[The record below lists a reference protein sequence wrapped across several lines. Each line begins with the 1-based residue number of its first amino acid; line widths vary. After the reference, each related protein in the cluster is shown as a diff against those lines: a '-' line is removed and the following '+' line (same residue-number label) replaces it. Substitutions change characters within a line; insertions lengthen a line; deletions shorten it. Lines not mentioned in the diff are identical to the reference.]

1 MKERIGARVTA
12 TNDDRRRETPGRRRD
27 DAAKPV
33 RSARA
38 KIRTIAE
45 LATLAAEAKAAGRR
59 VILAHGVFDLVHVG
73 HIRHLESARRHG
85 DMLIVTITADAFVNK
100 GPGRPAF
107 TDTLRAEMLGAL
119 EYVDWVGINH
129 GSDAIP
135 VIRTIKPD
143 AYVKGSDYADAST
156 DVTGKIAEEQKAVE
170 AHGGRLVFTDE
181 ITSSSTQLI
190 NRYFSTLDPS
200 IRDYLDGFRQ
210 EHPPEQIEQLLDS
223 VRNYRVLVIGDA
235 IVDEYQYVVPMG
247 KSPKENMIA
256 TLFQNREMFAGGV
269 VAAAN
274 HLSNFC
280 AEVDVITAIGS
291 EDSNEELLLR
301 ARQDNVSIDLI
312 ERRGMPTTRKC
323 RFIDPGYMRKLFEVY
338 AMDDTPLD
346 AALEAELNR
355 KIAERIGD
363 YDMVLITDFGH
374 GLIGRSTIDLVTE
387 KAKFLAVNAQSNSA
401 NMGFNLITRYPR
413 ADYLCIDAPEAR
425 LATSEKLVPIE
436 TIAGEI
442 LPSQIKC
449 DKLILT
455 HGKYGCVT
463 YAKGEP
469 ISRIPA
475 MTRTVVDTVGAG
487 DAFLAVTAPLVRAG
501 APMKVIGFVGNIVG
515 ALKVAIVGHRS
526 SIDKPAVVKSVRAL
540 LS

>member
-1 MKERIGARVTA
+1 MTA
-12 TNDDRRRETPGRRRD
+12 TNDDRRRGNPGRRRI
-27 DAAKPV
+27 DAVKPA

-38 KIRTIAE
+38 KIQTIEE
-45 LATLAAEAKAAGRR
+45 LAKIAAESRAAGSR
-59 VILAHGVFDLVHVG
+59 VVLAHGVFDLVHVG
-73 HIRHLESARRHG
+73 HIRHLESARRQG
-85 DMLIVTITADAFVNK
+85 DVLIVTITADAFVNK

-107 TDTLRAEMLGAL
+107 TDALRAEMLGAL

-129 GSDAIP
+129 GPDAMS
-135 VIRTIKPD
+135 VIRAIKPD
-143 AYVKGSDYADAST
+143 AYVKGADYADSSA
-156 DVTGKIAEEQKAVE
+156 DVTGKITEERKAVE

-181 ITSSSTQLI
+181 ITSSSTHLI

-210 EHPPEQIEQLLDS
+210 EYPIEEIEKLLEK
-223 VRNYRVLVIGDA
+223 VRDYRVLVIGDA
-235 IVDEYQYVVPMG
+235 IIDEYQYVVPMG

-274 HLSNFC
+274 HLANFC

-301 ARQDNVSIDLI
+301 SRQDNVEIDLI

-323 RFIDPGYMRKLFEVY
+323 RFIDSGYMRKLFEVY
-338 AMDDTPLD
+338 TMDDAPLD
-346 AALEAELNR
+346 AALEAELNA
-355 KIAERIGD
+355 KIAKRIGD

-374 GLIGRSTIDLVTE
+374 GLIGRSTIDLVSE
-387 KAKFLAVNAQSNSA
+387 KSRFLAINAQSNSA

-413 ADYLCIDAPEAR
+413 ADYLCIDTPEAR
-425 LATSEKLVPIE
+425 LATGEKLIDVE
-436 TIAGEI
+436 AIAGQI
-442 LPSQIKC
+442 LPSMVKC

-455 HGKYGCVT
+455 HGKFGCVT

-469 ISRIPA
+469 VSRIPA
-475 MTRTVVDTVGAG
+475 LTRTVVDTVGAG
-487 DAFLAVTAPLVRAG
+487 DAFLAVTSPLVCAG
-501 APMKVIGFVGNIVG
+501 GPMKMIGFVGNIVG
-515 ALKVAIVGHRS
+515 ALKVAIMGHRS
-526 SIDKPAVVKSVRAL
+526 SIDKAAVVKSMRAL
-540 LS
+540 LG

>member
-1 MKERIGARVTA
+1 MTA
-12 TNDDRRRETPGRRRD
+12 TNDDRRRESPGRRRI
-27 DAAKPV
+27 DAAKPA

-38 KIRTIAE
+38 KVKGIDE
-45 LATLAAEAKAAGRR
+45 LAKIAAEAKAAGRR
-59 VILAHGVFDLVHVG
+59 VVLAHGVFDLVHVG
-73 HIRHLESARRHG
+73 HIRHLEAARRHG
-85 DMLIVTITADAFVNK
+85 DVLMVTVTADAFVNK

-107 TDTLRAEMLGAL
+107 TDALRAEMLGAL
-119 EYVDWVGINH
+119 EYVDWVGIN
-129 GSDAIP
+129 SSPDAMP
-135 VIRTIKPD
+135 VIRAIKPD

-156 DVTGKIAEEQKAVE
+156 DVTGKIAEERKAVE
-170 AHGGRLVFTDE
+170 AHGGQLVFTDE

-210 EHPPEQIEQLLDS
+210 EHPVEEIEKLLDK
-223 VRNYRVLVIGDA
+223 VRDYRVLVIGDA
-235 IVDEYQYVVPMG
+235 IIDEYQYVVPMG

-274 HLSNFC
+274 HLANFC

-301 ARQDNVSIDLI
+301 SRQDNVSIDLI
-312 ERRGMPTTRKC
+312 ERRGLPTTRKC

-338 AMDDTPLD
+338 TMDDTPLD
-346 AALEAELNR
+346 AALEAELND
-355 KIAERIGD
+355 KIAERIRD

-374 GLIGRSTIDLVTE
+374 GLIGRSTIDLVSE
-387 KAKFLAVNAQSNSA
+387 KSKFLAVNAQSNSA

-413 ADYLCIDAPEAR
+413 ADYLCIDTPEAR
-425 LATSEKLVPIE
+425 LATGEKRVEVE

-442 LPSQIKC
+442 LPSMVKC

-469 ISRIPA
+469 VSRIPA
-475 MTRTVVDTVGAG
+475 LTRTVVDTVGAG
-487 DAFLAVTAPLVRAG
+487 DAFLAVTAPLVCAG

-515 ALKVAIVGHRS
+515 ALKVAIMGHRS
-526 SIDKPAVVKSVRAL
+526 SVDKPAVVKSMRAL
-540 LS
+540 LG